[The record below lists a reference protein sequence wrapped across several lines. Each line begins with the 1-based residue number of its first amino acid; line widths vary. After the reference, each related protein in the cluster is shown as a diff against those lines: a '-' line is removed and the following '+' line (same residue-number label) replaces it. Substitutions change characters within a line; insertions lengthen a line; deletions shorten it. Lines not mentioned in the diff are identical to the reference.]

1 MNFTLQLISFVLG
14 KLYELV
20 NSCVYDSYPLLLFC
34 CAMVG
39 GFIHTNLMK
48 VCLLEVS
55 RFLYS
60 FFFFLLFAFNQIS
73 LIVKKKKKM
82 TLLWFWMEAFKEKD
96 LGFTF

>member
-60 FFFFLLFAFNQIS
+60 FFFFFFPSLLIQSNFINCQ
-73 LIVKKKKKM
+73 
-82 TLLWFWMEAFKEKD
+82 EEEKND
-96 LGFTF
+96 TFMVLDGSI

>member
-55 RFLYS
+55 GFLYS
-60 FFFFLLFAFNQIS
+60 FFFFFPSLLIQSNFINCQ
-73 LIVKKKKKM
+73 
-82 TLLWFWMEAFKEKD
+82 EEEKND
-96 LGFTF
+96 TFMVLDGSI

>member
-60 FFFFLLFAFNQIS
+60 FFFFFFFSSLLVQSNFINCQ
-73 LIVKKKKKM
+73 
-82 TLLWFWMEAFKEKD
+82 EEEKND
-96 LGFTF
+96 TFMVLDGSI

>member
-60 FFFFLLFAFNQIS
+60 FFFFFFSS
-73 LIVKKKKKM
+73 LRVQSNFINCQ
-82 TLLWFWMEAFKEKD
+82 EEEKND
-96 LGFTF
+96 TFMVLDGSI

>member
-39 GFIHTNLMK
+39 GFIHTILMK

-60 FFFFLLFAFNQIS
+60 FFFFFFSSLLVQSNFINC
-73 LIVKKKKKM
+73 L
-82 TLLWFWMEAFKEKD
+82 EEEKND
-96 LGFTF
+96 TFMVLDGSI

>member
-60 FFFFLLFAFNQIS
+60 FFFFFFFSS
-73 LIVKKKKKM
+73 LRVQSNFINCQ
-82 TLLWFWMEAFKEKD
+82 EEEKND
-96 LGFTF
+96 TFMVLDGSI

>member
-34 CAMVG
+34 CAMVS

-48 VCLLEVS
+48 VRLLEVS
-55 RFLYS
+55 RYS
-60 FFFFLLFAFNQIS
+60 FIVLFFFFFPFNQIL